1 MSSGDCKSSENEDI
15 ENSDESD
22 RPSGERWA
30 PVGANDGD
38 DFPDEYKYIEVEKWV
53 FDSSQI
59 LLFTF
64 VSILQMLQYIF
75 MLFISLSYDMERLKM
90 LEEEQ
95 EMLNSSLIALTTHFA
110 QVSEQI

>member
-1 MSSGDCKSSENEDI
+1 MSSGDYKSSENEDI

-53 FDSSQI
+53 FDFSQT
-59 LLFTF
+59 LLF
-64 VSILQMLQYIF
+64 ILVPCKCYSTVF
-75 MLFISLSYDMERLKM
+75 MLSTSLSYDMERLKM

-110 QVSEQI
+110 QVFE